1 MFGIRLGLHVPRSCK
16 HLQPGVRGVASDGD
30 YATRVE
36 SARSDELGRLIDD
49 FDRLGNSL
57 QKTESSRRDFMA
69 LEV

>member
-1 MFGIRLGLHVPRSCK
+1 
-16 HLQPGVRGVASDGD
+16 VASDGD

-36 SARSDELGRLIDD
+36 SACSDELGRLIGD
-49 FDRLGNSL
+49 FNRLGNSL